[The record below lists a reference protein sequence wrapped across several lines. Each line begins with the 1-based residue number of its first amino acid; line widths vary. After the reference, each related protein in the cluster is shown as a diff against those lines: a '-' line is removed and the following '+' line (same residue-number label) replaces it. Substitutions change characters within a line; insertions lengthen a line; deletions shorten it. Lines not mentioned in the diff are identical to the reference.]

1 MIGPLATHVT
11 LREAIELS
19 VNEWREFFE
28 GFFLTV
34 APRFKKLSKF
44 VSSRLVHLG
53 SGIYHIGR
61 VLPQIFADKR
71 GSYPKHG

>member
-1 MIGPLATHVT
+1 MVRLLATHVA
-11 LREAIELS
+11 LRETVELS

-34 APRFKKLSKF
+34 APRFEKLSKF
-44 VSSRLVHLG
+44 VSSRFVHLG

-61 VLPQIFADKR
+61 FLPQIFADKR
-71 GSYPKHG
+71 GSDPKHG